1 MLKKVFILEGK
12 VFTQDLRLCRQ
23 RTAGVEAVCA
33 CVRSVDDKF
42 TGSVQTYSC
51 HSTLHALP
59 LNAPATAHNDTLYLR
74 MMCFRRPEVNQAG
87 EKMWRGPRVGP
98 CLLFTGLRVAPGP
111 EKTGAEK
118 HSCFGGEAAP
128 VVL

>member
-1 MLKKVFILEGK
+1 M
-12 VFTQDLRLCRQ
+12 
-23 RTAGVEAVCA
+23 
-33 CVRSVDDKF
+33 CVRVCSVDDKF

-87 EKMWRGPRVGP
+87 GEKNAALARVYCLRDSGWRQA
-98 CLLFTGLRVAPGP
+98 LKKQELKNT
-111 EKTGAEK
+111 
-118 HSCFGGEAAP
+118 
-128 VVL
+128 VVLVGRLLLWFCNRHHYQGP